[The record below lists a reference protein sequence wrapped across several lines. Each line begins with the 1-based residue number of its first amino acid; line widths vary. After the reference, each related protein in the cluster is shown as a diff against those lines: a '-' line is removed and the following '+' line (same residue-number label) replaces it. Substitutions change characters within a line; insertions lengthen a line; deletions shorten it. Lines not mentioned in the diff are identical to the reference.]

1 MTQRDRKEISWV
13 PRNSA
18 IIFADEDVDGLM
30 SGVIVAK
37 QYPDSYQLKFVTAR
51 SLTDAMRRFLH
62 KVESSNYDV
71 DLEDLDVYIVDV
83 GINRGSIHEFA
94 EIARRMRALGMRL
107 LYFDSHSNKFNGKT
121 LVPILEDAGVIV
133 HLGQIGTAAAS
144 IIQEYLGT
152 PDTERFRKL
161 GALSDR
167 EISFNEARDMLHEK
181 EGLRMLQ
188 AAVAWGAW
196 KRRSFLHR
204 ISRELIANPNLK
216 FTTHKEIIELSRK
229 ANKHRDKLYRYVVR
243 HADVLEVSHNPRIL
257 AVFCLDRNDF
267 GKARGTIA
275 GHLAGEWGAV
285 IIFITPDEM
294 PNYYSVSV
302 RNHYRI
308 KVDLERLGQ
317 LAMAET
323 AGGSKGAYRITI
335 EKDKLMKFLIMVQQW
350 TYSLRPPWIRRRE
363 KRQKVLKSQESHY
376 TEVPDPSIRPPL
388 GMIDERRERINQ
400 SS

>member
-1 MTQRDRKEISWV
+1 MTQQKNNQSWV

-18 IIFADEDVDGLM
+18 VIFADEDVDGLM
-30 SGVIVAK
+30 SAVIVAK
-37 QYPDSYQLKFVTAR
+37 QYPDSYQIKFVTAR
-51 SLTDAMRRFLH
+51 SLTDSMRRFLH
-62 KVESSNYDV
+62 KVETSQAQIS
-71 DLEDLDVYIVDV
+71 DLSDLDVYIVDV
-83 GINRGSIHEFA
+83 GINRGSIREFA
-94 EIARRMRALGMRL
+94 ELARKMNSLGIRI
-107 LYFDSHSNKFNGKT
+107 LYFDSHSNKFNGQT
-121 LVPILEDAGVIV
+121 LVPALEDAGVIV
-133 HLGQIGTAAAS
+133 HLGEIGTAAAS

-167 EISFNEARDMLHEK
+167 EISFHEARDMLHEK
-181 EGLRMLQ
+181 EGLRLLQ
-188 AAVAWGAW
+188 AAVAWAAW
-196 KRRSFLHR
+196 KKRSFLHR
-204 ISRELIANPNLK
+204 ISRELVSNPNLR
-216 FTTHKEIIELSRK
+216 FASHKEILELAKK
-229 ANKHRDKLYRYVVR
+229 ANRHRDRLYRYVVR
-243 HADVLEVSHNPRIL
+243 NADVLEVSHNPRIL

-285 IIFITPDEM
+285 IILVTPDEM

-335 EKDKLMKFLIMVQQW
+335 EKDRLIKFLILVQQW

-363 KRQKVLKSQESHY
+363 KKSKLLRSQESHY
-376 TEVPDPSIRPPL
+376 TEVPGQSPVKMHIREFNSKV
-388 GMIDERRERINQ
+388 DQ